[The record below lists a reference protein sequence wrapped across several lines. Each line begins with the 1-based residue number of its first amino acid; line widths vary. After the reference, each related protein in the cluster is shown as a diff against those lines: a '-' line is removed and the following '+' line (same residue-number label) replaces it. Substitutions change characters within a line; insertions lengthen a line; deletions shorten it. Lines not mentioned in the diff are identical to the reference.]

1 MHVEREFKPPLGRNT
16 FFVYEWAAC
25 AWRWVNALAIV
36 FLPATGYYISNPWSR
51 CSRFQLSSWRSPTS
65 RSAAKLTV
73 SALHDRLFWWVISSL
88 GGSQEAYLR
97 HDLRMWM
104 LGYFTLVHVYVAIR
118 EDIMSR
124 QAVLPTMITGH
135 RTIRD
140 CRA

>member
-1 MHVEREFKPPLGRNT
+1 MALGQCARYRLFTRDRLLHLEPLVTLFTIPALFMALTDFAICSEADGLGG
-16 FFVYEWAAC
+16 
-25 AWRWVNALAIV
+25 WR
-36 FLPATGYYISNPWSR
+36 
-51 CSRFQLSSWRSPTS
+51 
-65 RSAAKLTV
+65 
-73 SALHDRLFWWVISSL
+73 DRLFWWVIPSL

-97 HDLRMWM
+97 HRLRMWV

>member
-1 MHVEREFKPPLGRNT
+1 MALGQCARYRLFTRDRLLHLEPLVT
-16 FFVYEWAAC
+16 LFTIP
-25 AWRWVNALAIV
+25 ALFMALTDFAI
-36 FLPATGYYISNPWSR
+36 
-51 CSRFQLSSWRSPTS
+51 CSEADGLGGW
-65 RSAAKLTV
+65 
-73 SALHDRLFWWVISSL
+73 HDRLFWWVIPSL

-97 HDLRMWM
+97 HPLRMWV